1 MRRVSIEEMYVYVR
15 GDEENKEEVEDEVD
29 QVVKQKEKKYI

>member
-1 MRRVSIEEMYVYVR
+1 MYVYVR